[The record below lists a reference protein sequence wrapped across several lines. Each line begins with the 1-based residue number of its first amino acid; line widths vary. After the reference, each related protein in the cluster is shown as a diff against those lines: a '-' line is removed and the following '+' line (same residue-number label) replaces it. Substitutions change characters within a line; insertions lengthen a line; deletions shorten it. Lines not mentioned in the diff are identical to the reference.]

1 MQLPL
6 RWDMCQLLCYQ
17 KSYTPLAAKLGKEC
31 PFWTHNMGEAGA
43 GSGLQDSCKKKKQNK
58 PTRNPHKKPQNPN
71 KTISYLQSRL
81 CVLLEWA
88 SSFLE

>member
-43 GSGLQDSCKKKKQNK
+43 GSGLQDSFKKK
-58 PTRNPHKKPQNPN
+58 NPN
-71 KTISYLQSRL
+71 QQETHTKSHKAPTKPSVTYSHV
-81 CVLLEWA
+81 CV
-88 SSFLE
+88 FF